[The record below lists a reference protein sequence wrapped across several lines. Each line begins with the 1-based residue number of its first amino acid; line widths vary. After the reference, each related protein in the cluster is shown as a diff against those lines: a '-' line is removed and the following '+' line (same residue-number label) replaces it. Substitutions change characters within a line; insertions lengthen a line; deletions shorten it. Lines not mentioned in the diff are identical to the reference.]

1 MDKESK
7 IFIIALIFAGCMI
20 LLNLFGGMYI
30 LNEQQKQINEL
41 IKKNHVQDLRLK
53 ILEQI

>member
-7 IFIIALIFAGCMI
+7 IFIAALIFSGCMI
-20 LLNLFGGMYI
+20 LLNLFGTAYM